1 MGQIARCYK
10 RIDKFMNIKK
20 LSSNINSNDV
30 TANSTEIYRPTVHY
44 GGMRDRLPKMTK
56 GEKAAFYKMAFDDL
70 LQLYAGQDTITLYGE
85 RGSKPRTTTFA
96 ELEACKQIYTED
108 RTEKFWKV
116 RNYLNNSEQ
125 RFFSPSGSLVS
136 VKARSD
142 SNDFGLY
149 YISPEI
155 RGNKKKYRD
164 CFNFRNRKD
173 KTGGKLATAKLAILV
188 FNGNCSVNA
197 MRVLDEEGPEA
208 IFNKIDVHHLYG
220 FKVGS
225 TPEEIEQ
232 NICENCKL
240 ESIQLL
246 TKEEHALFNRGIS
259 DTQPEITAS
268 KADFLSKAADLFP
281 NGAVIQSYGN
291 RYGRIIDGLPERL
304 ELDSKD
310 GKAGKLEMIHLE
322 QISGCSFYICKK
334 DGTYYKKCELEPQIE
349 NLAEEIVKKMSEPET
364 AKPLM
369 FEKVGLNRPFLLGDI
384 YGVNLYGI
392 YHQERKG

>member
-1 MGQIARCYK
+1 MLK
-10 RIDKFMNIKK
+10 EK
-20 LSSNINSNDV
+20 LNLISSNINSEDA
-30 TANSTEIYRPTVHY
+30 TANRTEIYRPTVHCNS
-44 GGMRDRLPKMTK
+44 MKRKLPKMTQ
-56 GEKAAFYKMAFDDL
+56 GEKAAFYKRAFDDL
-70 LQLYAGQDTITLYGE
+70 LQLYAGQDTIPLYGQF
-85 RGSKPRTTTFA
+85 GSKPRITTFA

-125 RFFSPSGSLVS
+125 LFFSLSGLLVS
-136 VKARSD
+136 VKRRMNSD
-142 SNDFGLY
+142 DFGLY
-149 YISPEI
+149 CMIPQILGE
-155 RGNKKKYRD
+155 KKKRD
-164 CFNFRNRKD
+164 FFDFRNRKD
-173 KTGGKLATAKLAILV
+173 KTGGQIATAKLAVLV
-188 FNGNCSVNA
+188 FNGNCSPNV
-197 MRVLDEEGPEA
+197 MRVLDEEGPQA

-220 FKVGS
+220 FKAGK

-232 NICENCKL
+232 NIAENCNL
-240 ESIQLL
+240 ENVLLL
-246 TKEEHALFNRGIS
+246 TKAEHALFNRGIS
-259 DTQPEITAS
+259 DTTDEITAS
-268 KADFLSKAADLFP
+268 KAEFLNKAADLFP

-291 RYGRIIDGLPERL
+291 RYGRIIDGFPERL

-334 DGTYYKKCELEPQIE
+334 DGTYYKKGELEPQIE

-392 YHQERKG
+392 YRQERKG